1 MSDTVMLMGRS
12 SSSIARISTACMS
25 ARSLAVRAAGATIAC
40 PVKEKPGTAL
50 ALAAFS
56 EVALALE
63 SIDSARLGLITQ
75 PSMLMP

>member
-1 MSDTVMLMGRS
+1 MTLLKSWVHTYPALCGHV
-12 SSSIARISTACMS
+12 A
-25 ARSLAVRAAGATIAC
+25 AAGATIAC
-40 PVKEKPGTAL
+40 PVQEKPGTAL

-63 SIDSARLGLITQ
+63 SIDSARLGSMTQ